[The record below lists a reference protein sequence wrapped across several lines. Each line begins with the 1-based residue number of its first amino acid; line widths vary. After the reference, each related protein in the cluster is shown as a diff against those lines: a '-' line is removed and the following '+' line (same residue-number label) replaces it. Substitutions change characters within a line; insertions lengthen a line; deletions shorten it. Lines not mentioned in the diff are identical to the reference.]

1 MVFEKLMMKMLNR
14 DRKPKQI
21 SILLIGLNNSGKST
35 IVSYFKN
42 TDERKTIPT
51 MPTIAFSVE
60 HFESMI

>member
-35 IVSYFKN
+35 IVSFFKN
-42 TDERKTIPT
+42 TDERKSITL
-51 MPTIAFSVE
+51 PTIAFSVE